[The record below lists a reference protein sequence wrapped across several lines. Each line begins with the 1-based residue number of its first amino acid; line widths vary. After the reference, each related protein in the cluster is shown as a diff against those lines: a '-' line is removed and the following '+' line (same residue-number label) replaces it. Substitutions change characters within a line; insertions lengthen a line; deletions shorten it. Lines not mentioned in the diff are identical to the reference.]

1 MTTTLKAS
9 DDDVRAAVDAANVPA
24 LLMVL
29 TQLTGD
35 LKWISAP
42 YQPSRTRGMS
52 ENQDGGLPAEIVA
65 EIRCAA
71 ASAIAAWLDGRP
83 PVIEIP
89 DPELFARMMSTCMGE
104 DVAAAYV
111 PMMAEEMG
119 LADRYEE
126 WMTLPH
132 GPAAAQMKVAVI
144 GAGVSGLAAAAM
156 LQRRGIAY
164 AVFEKDA
171 AVGGTWHENRY
182 PGCGVD
188 TPSYLYSLAFARPT
202 WSTYFAP
209 QPDVEH
215 YLADFAE
222 REQLLP
228 RIRLS
233 TRVTGATYDE
243 ALRKWAVTSRHGEDE
258 ATEFFSAVISAVGQ
272 LNRPKLPP
280 VSGLEDF
287 RGQAFHSARW
297 PGDLDVAGK
306 KVAVVG
312 TGASAMQL
320 VPAVAEQAA
329 QVTIFQR
336 SPQWIAPNENH
347 KRPVAPEVR
356 WLLESVPLY
365 AAWYRMRLA
374 WIFGDK
380 IYDTLRVDPQ
390 WPQDGKSINPLNAA
404 HRRFFESYIRSE
416 LADRPDLIEKCVPG
430 YPPFGKRMLLDAG
443 WYKAL
448 KASNVRLVCEEA
460 TTVTAAGI
468 RDRTGETHQADV
480 IVFASGFATLNPL
493 ADITI
498 AGRGGRLLSEEW
510 GPDNARAYLGMTV
523 PGFPN
528 FFVLYGPNTNLGHGG
543 SLIFL
548 SECSLRYT
556 LSLLGL
562 MASAGVSEIECRR
575 EVFEAYN
582 AEIDDRHSR
591 MIWTRPGITNWY
603 RNSSGRVV
611 TNSPFTLLEYWQMTR
626 TPSLDDFI
634 VQPATARTPE
644 G

>member
-1 MTTTLKAS
+1 MKPS
-9 DDDVRAAVDAANVPA
+9 DAELHAAVDAANVPA

-35 LKWISAP
+35 CAWISPP
-42 YQPSRTRGMS
+42 YQPTRTRGMA
-52 ENQDGGLPAEIVA
+52 ENQDGGLPAEVN
-65 EIRCAA
+65 EEVRRAA
-71 ASAIAAWLDGRP
+71 VSAIGAWLDGKP
-83 PVIEIP
+83 PAIAVP
-89 DPELFARMMSTCMGE
+89 GTELFARMMSTCMGE
-104 DVAAAYV
+104 DVPAAYV

-119 LADRYEE
+119 FADRYDE
-126 WMTLPH
+126 WLTQPH
-132 GPAAAQMKVAVI
+132 DTAADLTVAVI

-156 LQRRGIAY
+156 LHRRGMGY
-164 AVFEKDA
+164 VVFEKDA

-188 TPSYLYSLAFARPT
+188 TPSYLYSLCFARPT

-209 QPDVEH
+209 QPDVEQ
-215 YLADFAE
+215 YLSQFADT
-222 REQLLP
+222 EQL
-228 RIRLS
+228 RSNIRLS
-233 TRVTGATYDE
+233 TRVTAAAYDE
-243 ALRKWAVTSRHGEDE
+243 TQRKWAVTSRCGDQET
-258 ATEFFSAVISAVGQ
+258 TEYFSAVISAVGQ

-280 VSGLEDF
+280 VSGLGDF
-287 RGQAFHSARW
+287 RGRAFHSARW
-297 PGDLDVAGK
+297 PADVDVRGK
-306 KVAVVG
+306 KVAVIG
-312 TGASAMQL
+312 TGASAMQI
-320 VPAVAEQAA
+320 VPAIADQAA
-329 QVTIFQR
+329 QVTVFQR

-356 WLLESVPLY
+356 WLLEAVPLY

-380 IYDTLRVDPQ
+380 IYATLRVDPD
-390 WPQDGKSINPLNAA
+390 WPQDGKAINSLNAA
-404 HRRFFESYIRSE
+404 HRRFFESYITSQ
-416 LADRPDLIEKCVPG
+416 LSDRPDLIGKCVPG

-443 WYKAL
+443 WYRAL
-448 KASNVRLVCEEA
+448 KASNVRLICEEA
-460 TTVTAAGI
+460 TTVTADGV
-468 RDRTGETHQADV
+468 RDQAGETHEADV

-493 ADITI
+493 ADISV

-523 PGFPN
+523 PDFPN

-562 MASAGVSEIECRR
+562 MASAGVTEIECRR

-603 RNSSGRVV
+603 RNSAGRVV

-626 TPSLDDFI
+626 TPNLSDFV
-634 VQPATARTPE
+634 VQGP
-644 G
+644 